1 MIKPFKLFIIGLLL
15 LSGES
20 GLPTQEQTSKAYCRK
35 VSNSVSGFTSMLAGS
50 VLDASNPAS
59 LRRIKTPNMDMV
71 FMTPTP
77 LGAVTLTHDRFA
89 EHIAG
94 RHVVTIENIRT
105 TLFYPEKVY
114 RSRNRWVFEKG
125 DVRVVVTQEG
135 LVTTAYIMDGR

>member
-1 MIKPFKLFIIGLLL
+1 MRVLFRILLVLFVEL
-15 LSGES
+15 LILCFALSMLSSGEIATGS
-20 GLPTQEQTSKAYCRK
+20 Q
-35 VSNSVSGFTSMLAGS
+35 SVKLRYTKIYHCT
-50 VLDASNPAS
+50 
-59 LRRIKTPNMDMV
+59 LRRIKSPNMDMV

-77 LGAVTLTHDRFA
+77 LGEVTLTHDRFA

-94 RHVVTIENIRT
+94 RHVVTIENIRN
-105 TLFYPEKVY
+105 TLFYPDPGKVY

>member
-59 LRRIKTPNMDMV
+59 LRRIKDIEDCWHFNTAI
-71 FMTPTP
+71 
-77 LGAVTLTHDRFA
+77 GKVTLTDHRFDTHIHIKHPFVTPSA
-89 EHIAG
+89 IRKVLEHQA
-94 RHVVTIENIRT
+94 VM
-105 TLFYPEKVY
+105 YK
-114 RSRNRWVFEKG
+114 SRKRWIFEK
-125 DVRVVVTQEG
+125 DNLRVVVG
-135 LVTTAYIMDGR
+135 NDNKVVTAYYMDGR